1 MTKTNK
7 EINPAALEQSAEV
20 LQSLCSSFRGSE
32 PQVYST
38 VPLLVMQH
46 LQTLSNT
53 RDLLP
58 TLNTYIAS
66 APIIK
71 HFFFL
76 ISTFTLF
83 TPFNTKLAFK
93 YRSHTNAKCDPGVLS
108 VIHSQHVISDHSS
121 YLVLTQTFQM
131 WQHSI
136 SFSNSVGWKVSLYP
150 LVECLCCFRG
160 VEKVCF
166 PVGSDAQTSRV
177 AQGECDSSGIKF
189 SLNVLERHSL
199 LGQAR
204 TRKNRILL
212 PSNFMPSFCDLA
224 HRSTR
229 SLS

>member
-1 MTKTNK
+1 MLVLPWKRAAGLLYSSTPSNAVSTNFIQHKKGFAPNTEHIHCKCTYNKT
-7 EINPAALEQSAEV
+7 
-20 LQSLCSSFRGSE
+20 F
-32 PQVYST
+32 
-38 VPLLVMQH
+38 
-46 LQTLSNT
+46 
-53 RDLLP
+53 
-58 TLNTYIAS
+58 
-66 APIIK
+66 
-71 HFFFL
+71 FFFL

-189 SLNVLERHSL
+189 SLDVLERRSL
-199 LGQAR
+199 LGQVR
-204 TRKNRILL
+204 THVGEEQDSVAIELYAFL
-212 PSNFMPSFCDLA
+212 TAISPTEA
-224 HRSTR
+224 HAPCPDSDGI
-229 SLS
+229 